1 MKDGENNE
9 EEEVEEEEDLKIS
22 KGMMGWVVSAVKQ
35 RTRRRT
41 KLTENTPPSSR
52 GITFPLEGKEAE
64 VSSRSKPNRLID
76 WQSHLHGKPTALTNL
91 NSKTGETVTPLTEWA
106 SI

>member
-41 KLTENTPPSSR
+41 KLTEHPTQLQRHNLPI
-52 GITFPLEGKEAE
+52 GGQG
-64 VSSRSKPNRLID
+64 SRSLI
-76 WQSHLHGKPTALTNL
+76 K
-91 NSKTGETVTPLTEWA
+91 K
-106 SI
+106 